1 MKDTF
6 DEIIGK
12 VLMHSHDAGDISGLT
27 SYTDEQAQDAVGGI
41 LDDGT
46 LDDIAF
52 VYDDATPKIKA
63 HIKPKAGTVTY
74 TGNKITRI
82 VKGSTTYDYTYIGN
96 KLNTITDG
104 TTVWTILYLG
114 NKISGWTI

>member
-12 VLMHSHDAGDISGLT
+12 VLMHSHDAGDVIGS
-27 SYTDEQAQDAVGGI
+27 
-41 LDDGT
+41 
-46 LDDIAF
+46 
-52 VYDDATPKIKA
+52 TPS
-63 HIKPKAGTVTY
+63 AGTVTY